1 MGKAVRWRTI
11 PATMAIQFS
20 QLLWPIMSHTSVKDL
35 PQKVFKQDSPLLI
48 SSMAS
53 TRNQKR
59 QIECTKTHLQRRK
72 IAVCRYVLF
81 PNNLA
86 KTEKV
91 QISHFLLFVLCSSY
105 SNPISFP
112 MRFFNNLTNKHITW
126 KKTIENAFKGLF
138 QKLWLDKEKGTAKV
152 KERFSLSW
160 LFQIFQIQSS

>member
-1 MGKAVRWRTI
+1 MRGKTVRWRTI

-53 TRNQKR
+53 IRNQKR
-59 QIECTKTHLQRRK
+59 QIECTKTQLQRKK
-72 IAVCRYVLF
+72 IAVCRFVLF

-91 QISHFLLFVLCSSY
+91 QTSHFWLFLLCSFS
-105 SNPISFP
+105 SNLISFS
-112 MRFFNNLTNKHITW
+112 MRFSNILTNKHISW
-126 KKTIENAFKGLF
+126 KKDNWEWVYIKVSFRHA
-138 QKLWLDKEKGTAKV
+138 KLWLDKERGTAKV
-152 KERFSLSW
+152 KERLSLSW
-160 LFQIFQIQSS
+160 WF

>member
-1 MGKAVRWRTI
+1 MRGKTVRWRTI

-53 TRNQKR
+53 IRNQKR
-59 QIECTKTHLQRRK
+59 QIECTKTHLQRK
-72 IAVCRYVLF
+72 KMAVCRFFLF

-91 QISHFLLFVLCSSY
+91 QTSHFSS
-105 SNPISFP
+105 NLISFS
-112 MRFFNNLTNKHITW
+112 MRFSNILTNKHISW
-126 KKTIENAFKGLF
+126 KKTTENEYTYIQVSFRHANCEAVTVQRKRDSES
-138 QKLWLDKEKGTAKV
+138 QRKT
-152 KERFSLSW
+152 FSLLMILDFSNPT
-160 LFQIFQIQSS
+160 